1 MSVLLVWKSR
11 VFVRYFY
18 CICIYGH
25 QVIITVDVSEIP
37 AFPDKPR
44 NVQLFPGKPAKLI
57 ISSDIKSQIN
67 EDNWQAVDLVQLVSN
82 RQQLIWLQLSFGPKY
97 DQIMGGSKPS
107 YLPPTSQ
114 FPWSTTIATIIELNI
129 ILAPPPRT
137 CSRSRTTISLTDLY
151 TVQSGRWAVS

>member
-1 MSVLLVWKSR
+1 MSIAKAILSWQEQSMAMQGLITICGFNNDLVQCCIVQYFCTKYGHFNWASDTILPGRMAIMSVLLVWKSR

-37 AFPDKPR
+37 AFPDKPW

-67 EDNWQAVDLVQLVSN
+67 EDNWQATDLVQLVSN
-82 RQQLIWLQLSFGPKY
+82 RQQLIWHK
-97 DQIMGGSKPS
+97 
-107 YLPPTSQ
+107 
-114 FPWSTTIATIIELNI
+114 
-129 ILAPPPRT
+129 
-137 CSRSRTTISLTDLY
+137 
-151 TVQSGRWAVS
+151 